1 MKVYTFKA
9 NNYYIGEN
17 LSDELKLLAEIVE
30 VDEIP
35 EGKTLKITRDENN
48 KPVVNFI
55 DETEEFELEES

>member
-30 VDEIP
+30 IDEIP

-48 KPVVNFI
+48 KPVVEFI
-55 DETEEFELEES
+55 EENEMEEI

>member
-1 MKVYTFKA
+1 MKVYIFKA

-17 LSDELKLLAEIVE
+17 LNDELKALAEVVE

-35 EGKTLKITRDENN
+35 EGETLKITRDENN

-55 DETEEFELEES
+55 DGTEEFELEES